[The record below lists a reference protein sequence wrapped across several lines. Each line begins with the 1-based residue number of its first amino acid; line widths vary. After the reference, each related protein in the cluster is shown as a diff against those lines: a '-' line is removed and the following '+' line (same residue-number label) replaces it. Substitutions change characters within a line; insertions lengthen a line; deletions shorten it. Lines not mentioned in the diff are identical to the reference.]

1 MIKGLI
7 KEENITIVSIYAPN
21 IGVPQSIKQILTT
34 IKAEI
39 DSNTMEGGI
48 FTPLTSMDRS
58 FRRKISKETQA
69 LNDTLDQMDFINI
82 YRIFHPKAI
91 EYTFFS
97 SARGTFYI
105 IIIWWATNQ
114 ASVNLTKLKSYYASF
129 LIIML

>member
-97 SARGTFYI
+97 SARGTFSK
-105 IIIWWATNQ
+105 TDH
-114 ASVNLTKLKSYYASF
+114 
-129 LIIML
+129 MLG